1 MKKIISLA
9 LVFTLLFCAGLS
21 AKAEEIAV
29 VYNGEPIW
37 FDAPPRMINNRV
49 MVPMRAIFET
59 VGATVEW
66 QEETQSVKAV
76 TENTIV
82 TFKIGDNFIVVNGKT
97 VNLDAKI
104 EQVNDRTFVPV
115 RAIAEAFDNNVFWS
129 SKLNRVFVTDYTI
142 VDLLGQ
148 PLYLI
153 EYLFGGDY
161 EYCGFLRGGSIIKYT
176 DNRIPVEFSRP
187 YIEDPDVLV
196 PRIGFVRVS
205 GFCKIANGFYGGMTR
220 NELEKKGY
228 HGKIIGGDSEFKDI
242 WNYGDYMF
250 YGKYQDVKADL
261 TYEAGYIGIS
271 YRDILPK

>member
-9 LVFTLLFCAGLS
+9 LAFTLLFCVGLS

-82 TFKIGDNFIVVNGKT
+82 TFKIGDNFIVVNGNT

-161 EYCGFLRGGSIIKYT
+161 EYCGYYNGGEGVKYT
-176 DNRIPVEFSRP
+176 DNR
-187 YIEDPDVLV
+187 V
-196 PRIGFVRVS
+196 PAIFYHTYLDRHRGSAAPTSAVFVS

-228 HGKIIGGDSEFKDI
+228 HGEVIGSTEFKGM
-242 WNYGDYMF
+242 WEYRGCML
-250 YGKYQDVKADL
+250 YGKYQDVKADF
-261 TYEAGYIGIS
+261 YYQPDYIDLIP
-271 YRDILPK
+271 RNILPK